1 MDERFEA
8 SVQGRVQG
16 VCFRHYTRKRA
27 QELQLRG
34 WVRNER
40 DGSVKVLAEGPRE
53 QLDALLEFL
62 HRGPDGARV
71 DRVRADWQPHQ
82 GDLNSFSVAH

>member
-8 SVQGRVQG
+8 TVRGRVQG
-16 VCFRHYTRKRA
+16 VCFRHYTRKCAR
-27 QELQLRG
+27 ELQLRG

-40 DGSVKVLAEGPRE
+40 DGSVKVMAEGPRE
-53 QLDALLEFL
+53 QLDVL
-62 HRGPDGARV
+62 HHGPDDAHV
-71 DRVRADWQPHQ
+71 DYVRADWQLYQ